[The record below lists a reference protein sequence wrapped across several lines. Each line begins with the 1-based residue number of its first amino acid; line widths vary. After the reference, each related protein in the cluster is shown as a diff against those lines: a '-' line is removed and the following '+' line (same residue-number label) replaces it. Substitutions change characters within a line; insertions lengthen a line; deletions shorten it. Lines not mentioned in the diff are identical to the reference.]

1 MEEGVREPEA
11 VKLAKYGRL
20 DKTILDG
27 QKDHHEFMKKGGGCK
42 YEIRGKMSVWMVR
55 KSEKNWEIEMV
66 LLDWRFGQRGLGV
79 LGDLS

>member
-1 MEEGVREPEA
+1 MLFRSLTSEVDGRGVREPEA

-55 KSEKNWEIEMV
+55 KSEKN
-66 LLDWRFGQRGLGV
+66 
-79 LGDLS
+79 